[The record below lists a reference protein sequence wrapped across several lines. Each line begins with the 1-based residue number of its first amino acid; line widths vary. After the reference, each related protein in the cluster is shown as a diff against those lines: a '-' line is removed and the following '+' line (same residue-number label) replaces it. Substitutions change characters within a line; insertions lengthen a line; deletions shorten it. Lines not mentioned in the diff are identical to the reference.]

1 MLVPK
6 FLIYY
11 PQMWGYHPFKS
22 SFLPANNKA
31 TLDKTKK
38 SISWSGRLSFIICRL
53 HDERRYHIA
62 EQINRLVSIL

>member
-22 SFLPANNKA
+22 SFFPANNKG
-31 TLDKTKK
+31 TLDKTEK
-38 SISWSGRLSFIICRL
+38 SISWSGRLSFIICHL

-62 EQINRLVSIL
+62 EQIKRLVSIL

>member
-22 SFLPANNKA
+22 SFLSANNKA
-31 TLDKTKK
+31 TLDKTEK
-38 SISWSGRLSFIICRL
+38 SISWSGRLSFIICHL

-62 EQINRLVSIL
+62 EQVKRLVSIL